1 MVINGRTLM
10 SVRRSITSVIAIG
23 CLQGD
28 KNVCQAWLGLT
39 GYLLCQTPGYFF
51 CLRSRARC
59 AVFDAKSGVHSA
71 TAFGVLNKSL

>member
-1 MVINGRTLM
+1 MDGRTLV

-28 KNVCQAWLGLT
+28 KNVRQAGLRLT
-39 GYLLCQTPGYFF
+39 GRPPCQTPGYRF

-59 AVFDAKSGVHSA
+59 AVFEAKSGVHSA